1 MENNAIITMKS
12 IQAIYDEKTE
22 TELVTKGNFRIE
34 NDTFYISYEDSEAT
48 GFEGSVTEI
57 AVTGSRFASV
67 IRKGSSSSDLIVE
80 VNKKHHCHYETPY
93 GGMDIG
99 VYTHSIG
106 NRLDKNGGEL
116 YLKYTLDINAGYM
129 SDNEILINVRRI

>member
-1 MENNAIITMKS
+1 MKS
-12 IQAIYDEKTE
+12 TQAVYDEKAE
-22 TELVTKGNFRIE
+22 TELVTKGNFRIDK
-34 NDTFYISYEDSEAT
+34 DTFYISYEDSEAT

-67 IRKGSSSSDLIVE
+67 IRRGSSSSDLIVE

-99 VYTHSIG
+99 VYTHSID
-106 NRLDKNGGEL
+106 NCLDKDGGEL